1 MTLKLLHELLLLMQL
16 LLDHIQ
22 IFCMLLLGI
31 VILSRHFELDII
43 FLQLLDLLVEVVEL
57 GLVLLDFL
65 LVLGDPFLVFG
76 GKFDFIFFQLL
87 DLSFPLIVAF
97 RLKQLNLSLQLLNN
111 VVFLI
116 ELHRVEPLSCKVTAL
131 VAIYGGK
138 KIFGV
143 VAA

>member
-1 MTLKLLHELLLLMQL
+1 MTLKLLYQLLLLMQL

-43 FLQLLDLLVEVVEL
+43 FLQLLDLLVEVVKL
-57 GLVLLDFL
+57 GLVLFDFL

-76 GKFDFIFFQLL
+76 GKFDFIFFQLFN
-87 DLSFPLIVAF
+87 LSFPLIVAF
-97 RLKQLNLSLQLLNN
+97 RLKQFNLSLQLLDN

-116 ELHRVEPLSCKVTAL
+116 QLHRVESLSCEVTAL
-131 VAIYGGK
+131 VAIYGG
-138 KIFGV
+138 
-143 VAA
+143 